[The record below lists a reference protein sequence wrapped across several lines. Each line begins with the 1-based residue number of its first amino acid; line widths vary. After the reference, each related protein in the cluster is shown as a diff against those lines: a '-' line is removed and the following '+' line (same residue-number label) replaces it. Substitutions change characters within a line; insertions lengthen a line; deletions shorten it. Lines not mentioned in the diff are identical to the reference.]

1 MLMSELAARTGVP
14 IPTVKFYLREGVL
27 MPGEAT
33 SATRARYDETHV
45 QRVALI
51 KALSGL
57 GLSMAQIR
65 AIVTLIDEPGRP
77 LLDTLATA
85 TALLPPAVDPGEPAE
100 YPRARA
106 ALTALGLAVPDD
118 YPAVAQ
124 LEHAL
129 AAAEAAGMPMT
140 EDRLRAYG
148 PAVLAIAEYDIAEMP
163 LDSASRAIEYAVL
176 GTALYEPV
184 IAALR
189 RVSHAELS
197 ARRLAPRPDG
207 HTG

>member
-27 MPGEAT
+27 MPGRAT
-33 SATRARYDETHV
+33 SATRATYDETHIR
-45 QRVALI
+45 RVALI
-51 KALSGL
+51 RALSQL

-65 AIVTLIDEPGRP
+65 AIVTLIDEPGRT

-85 TALLPPAVDPGEPAE
+85 TALLPPAVDAAAPAD

-106 ALTALGLAVPDD
+106 ALTALHIGVPDD

-148 PAVLAIAEYDIAEMP
+148 PAVLAIAAYDIDEMP
-163 LDSASRAIEYAVL
+163 LEPPSRAIEYAVL

-189 RVSHAELS
+189 RVAHAELS
-197 ARRLAPRPDG
+197 ARRLGADEPTR
-207 HTG
+207 